1 MYKKELINE
10 IAQRGGFK
18 KNEVKQILETEL
30 SVMEEVFKKSEEVS
44 LIGFG
49 TFTVKSR
56 KPHTIVNP
64 ATHKRMNIPARKVV
78 CFKPGVKLSL
88 D

>member
-10 IAQRGGFK
+10 IARRGGYK

-30 SVMEEVFKKSEEVS
+30 SVMEEAFKKSEEIS

-49 TFTVKSR
+49 TFAVKSR
-56 KPHTIVNP
+56 KPHTIMNP
-64 ATHKRMNIPARKVV
+64 TTHKRMNIPARKVV
-78 CFKPGVKLSL
+78 YFKPGIKLSL

>member
-18 KNEVKQILETEL
+18 KIEVKQILETEL
-30 SVMEEVFKKSEEVS
+30 SVMEEAFKKSEEVS

-49 TFTVKSR
+49 TFRVKSR
-56 KPHTIVNP
+56 KPHTIINP
-64 ATHKRMNIPARKVV
+64 ATRKRMSVPARRVV
-78 CFKPGVKLSL
+78 CFKPGAKLSL
-88 D
+88 I